1 MTEKELIGKLSEPS
15 SQTVQMMKSMN
26 GDIIILG
33 VAGKVGITLAI
44 MAKRA
49 IEKAGVSK
57 KVIGVARFSNPGV
70 KKQLDSYGIETVTC
84 DLSDYESVKKLP
96 IVENVIFMAGRKF
109 GTTGNT
115 SLTWIMNV
123 LLPGYAAEHYKNS
136 RIMAF
141 STGCVYPLVPVEH
154 GGLREED
161 PTDPVGEYSQSCLG
175 RERVFEHYSME
186 YGTKV
191 CLFRLS
197 YAIDLRYG
205 VLHDIAQ
212 KVYHNQ
218 PVDLTVGYFNCIWQG
233 DVNNRALLCLE
244 QCESPANPLNVSGPE
259 IVSVKYVAERLGK
272 IFNKKVQF
280 VNEPGPANYLS
291 NTTKAIGLFGYPAVT
306 LDTMIK
312 WTAEWI
318 EQGGSSLGKP
328 THFEVSDGQY

>member
-1 MTEKELIGKLSEPS
+1 MTEKELIKKLSEPS
-15 SQTVQMMKSMN
+15 FETVEMMKRVD

-49 IEKAGVSK
+49 IEQAGVNK
-57 KVIGVARFSNPGV
+57 KVIGVARFSDPNA
-70 KKQLDSYGIETVTC
+70 KTQLESYGIETITC
-84 DLSDYESVKKLP
+84 DLSDNESVKKLP
-96 IVENVIFMAGRKF
+96 VVENVIFMAGRKF
-109 GTTGNT
+109 GTSGNKG
-115 SLTWIMNV
+115 LTWIMNV
-123 LLPGYAAEHYKNS
+123 LLPGYVAEHYKNS

-161 PTDPVGEYSQSCLG
+161 PVDPVGEYSQSCLG
-175 RERVFEHYSME
+175 RERVFEHYSQE

-205 VLHDIAQ
+205 VLHDIAR
-212 KVYHNQ
+212 KVYHNK

-233 DVNNRALLCLE
+233 DANNRALLCLE

-259 IVSVKYVAERLGK
+259 IVSVKYVAERFGEL
-272 IFNKKVQF
+272 FHKKVQF
-280 VNEPGPANYLS
+280 ENEPGPANYLS
-291 NTTKAIGLFGYPAVT
+291 NTTKAIGLFGYPAIP

-318 EQGGSSLGKP
+318 DQGGYSLGKP